1 MQADNFINVTSMLR
15 RLYNRLDHPNPY
27 HRLGSAMACS
37 RLYRVMRVHTPI
49 IDRHLLEI
57 LFFCIKSLRIAE
69 EDHEQI
75 GIYVCFSRSV
85 FNAVHVITFETFM
98 WML

>member
-1 MQADNFINVTSMLR
+1 MLR

-37 RLYRVMRVHTPI
+37 QLYRVMRVHTSI
-49 IDRHLLEI
+49 VDRHMLEI

-69 EDHEQI
+69 KDHEQI
-75 GIYVCFSRSV
+75 GNYFIYSDLPCLLNLSILE
-85 FNAVHVITFETFM
+85 VI
-98 WML
+98 MLML